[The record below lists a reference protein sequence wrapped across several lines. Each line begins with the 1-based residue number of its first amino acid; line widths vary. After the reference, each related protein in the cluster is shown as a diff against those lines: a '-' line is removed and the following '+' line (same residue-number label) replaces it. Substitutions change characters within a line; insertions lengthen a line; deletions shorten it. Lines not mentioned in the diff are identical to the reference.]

1 MGSSNNKNSNDKNS
15 NDKNNNN
22 NNNKEKIIDNKY
34 FSVSKNNKVIF
45 KFNYFKESYEK
56 INFDIQ
62 NFKTI
67 LKIEIQNEISII
79 ILKIQKNIPLI
90 IDEKIKENLSN
101 INNIYQ
107 EDYIN
112 FIYIFKEIKRI
123 QNVFYSISQDYISNC
138 IKHNNIMKI
147 DDEKRNENSLNEEIN
162 KLYEKFNKFQKEITL
177 INEIL
182 KKFEINNNNN
192 NNQNNNNLLN
202 INYFNISLLN
212 NYYKENYIEINKLV
226 NFKDEKDNNEIKY
239 SFAHFRDFINN
250 LFQMKNF
257 FEEKNKIILKLI
269 DIFNNIS
276 TLYFNIIDSIKQN
289 ENENNIIQKENNIHD
304 ILYEFKEFS
313 RIIIKHRYINHLDE
327 IINKLESNKKLDDE
341 KNNEFKNIIISEENN
356 IV

>member
-1 MGSSNNKNSNDKNS
+1 MGSSNNKNSNDK
-15 NDKNNNN
+15 DNNND
-22 NNNKEKIIDNKY
+22 KEKILENKY
-34 FSVSKNNKVIF
+34 YSFSKNKKVTF

-67 LKIEIQNEISII
+67 LKIETQNEISII
-79 ILKIQKNIPLI
+79 ILKTQKIFPLI
-90 IDEKIKENLSN
+90 LDEKIKENLTN
-101 INNIYQ
+101 LNNIYQ
-107 EDYIN
+107 IDYIN

-123 QNVFYSISQDYISNC
+123 QNVFYSISQNYISNC
-138 IKHNNIMKI
+138 LKHNNLMKI
-147 DDEKRNENSLNEEIN
+147 DDEKRNENSLSEEIN
-162 KLYEKFNKFQKEITL
+162 KLYKKYNKLKKKNSI

-182 KKFEINNNNN
+182 KKFEFNN
-192 NNQNNNNLLN
+192 NNQNNNISLN
-202 INYFNISLLN
+202 IDYYNISLLN
-212 NYYKENYIEINKLV
+212 NYYKENYIEINKIV

-239 SFAHFRDFINN
+239 SFANFRAFINN

-276 TLYFNIIDSIKQN
+276 NLYFNIIDSIQQN
-289 ENENNIIQKENNIHD
+289 ENENNIIQKENNFHD
-304 ILYEFKEFS
+304 KLYEFKEFS

-327 IINKLESNKKLDDE
+327 IINKFESNKKLDDE

-356 IV
+356 NA